1 MTAYRDRPMACPRC
15 TVPLVRSASRDVW
28 GCPRCTGVLA
38 SVSELITELAAA
50 APALVPESGPRN
62 LRTFGRHT
70 KLPPLTCP
78 SCAGQM
84 EPVFLAGVDVDR
96 CYHDEQLWLDAGEP
110 ALILDRAQAQ
120 IREEQ
125 PWFTA
130 LIQRLFG

>member
-1 MTAYRDRPMACPRC
+1 MACPRC
-15 TVPLVRSASRDVW
+15 TVPLVRTASRDVW
-28 GCPRCTGVLA
+28 GCPRCTGMLA
-38 SVSELITELAAA
+38 SVGELVTELATA
-50 APALVPESGPRN
+50 APALVPESGARN

-70 KLPPLTCP
+70 TQPLLTCP

-120 IREEQ
+120 VRGEQ
-125 PWFTA
+125 SWFTA